1 MQFSSNSVFWWQS
14 KLLYF
19 ALQPSYELRKQY
31 DRAEVQLGL
40 KSSKYISMHIRHGD
54 KDTETETFSLAK
66 FMCIAEDIREKH
78 PELTMIH
85 ILTEDATVLSESE
98 EYQDRWTF
106 A

>member
-1 MQFSSNSVFWWQS
+1 
-14 KLLYF
+14 
-19 ALQPSYELRKQY
+19 
-31 DRAEVQLGL
+31 VQLGL